1 MRVLTDRQ
9 VENIITILTGMQ
21 MELVVNKEIIH
32 PEIYKN
38 LTAAIMDAVEKTGG
52 NAGKGQYAQQIMDY
66 FLGGVINDKER
77 KIADETHQDNHER

>member
-1 MRVLTDRQ
+1 MRILTDRQ

-38 LTAAIMDAVEKTGG
+38 LTAAIMDAVEKVGG
-52 NAGKGQYAQQIMDY
+52 NAGKGQYAQQVMSY
-66 FLGGVINDKER
+66 FLGGGINDGTG
-77 KIADETHQDNHER
+77 KIAEGIHQDNYER